1 MCIFLHILNHTL
13 NKKQDGCVVSMNLI
27 KPANR
32 KGYISV
38 LYLRKERTT
47 HLLFLHFLYLD
58 YSIHLDLCVTKIVWT
73 CQFWLIQLCC
83 FSYIDGGRVTSFLWL
98 ILWWLLFCTSWGC
111 EPVKSNIHG
120 KTTCLYMQ
128 NFELTAWYR
137 YTLQLCTYIHMMI
150 NHCELTTFSH

>member
-1 MCIFLHILNHTL
+1 MDHKAYRSKRI
-13 NKKQDGCVVSMNLI
+13 
-27 KPANR
+27 
-32 KGYISV
+32 ISV
-38 LYLRKERTT
+38 FYLRWRITT
-47 HLLFLHFLYLD
+47 RPLFLRFLYLD
-58 YSIHLDLCVTKIVWT
+58 YSIYSEYVWPKLYELVS
-73 CQFWLIQLCC
+73 FWLIQLCC

-150 NHCELTTFSH
+150 NHCELTTFPH